1 MMKHLLVL
9 IVQYLLFIIL
19 SCQIIP
25 ISSAKNHTHKTSSN
39 FHHHHHHSN
48 QYPSSIK
55 TTKVRKDPHTGKPVE
70 RGRLE
75 HLGGISSYTLKEGH
89 NKWTHRNRFSY
100 QQFRRSLQCSP
111 IEPNL
116 DSPNGIMS
124 LMRLLPVSKHMVELA
139 CAYAEQSC
147 LDVHERLQL
156 QDCAS
161 TAEKLKRNHNQRDT
175 ESLRK
180 GPSDFIRLM
189 RVYNSTLY
197 YDWPW
202 KLPDEFRKRIFQ
214 PNWLEL
220 RLFVGVL
227 ELIHDMPDSVFLSIA
242 FDYYFSPP
250 FFPFPV
256 LSHGPS
262 IASSDMPWPWVLVFN
277 DEIIFHQKHVVKSSK
292 PTSDV
297 SDFNPESDKV
307 QAMDDFSPF
316 NNTAW
321 NKRVS
326 KAAFYG
332 ALWFSK
338 ESVSR
343 QVVLDLSL
351 QYPDY
356 IVANWSKSIGP
367 SDYYHY
373 ESSDR
378 DARTGRLSSLVES
391 EMESSKRVPLNIY
404 MSSYKYLPVLA
415 GNSISERLNYFLAH
429 SGAVLLLQE
438 TDLQYHF
445 SARLKPWVH
454 YVPLSYTAADIVEKV
469 KWLQEH
475 DDLARQIA
483 KNGWNFGQSY
493 LRLEDYYCYAATALH
508 EISQVETDEAK
519 YPFSQLT
526 PVLTVT

>member
-1 MMKHLLVL
+1 MVSSYTSLLIFL
-9 IVQYLLFIIL
+9 CLFIAPFVCYAYI
-19 SCQIIP
+19 
-25 ISSAKNHTHKTSSN
+25 NKTSSSSSTSN
-39 FHHHHHHSN
+39 IRNSFTNQN
-48 QYPSSIK
+48 QYPSTIKSIR
-55 TTKVRKDPHTGKPVE
+55 VRKDLQTGKPVE

-75 HLGGISSYTLKEGH
+75 VIGGISPFTLKEGK
-89 NKWTHRNRFSY
+89 KWSNRNRVSY
-100 QQFRRSLQCSP
+100 QQFRNILQCAP
-111 IEPNL
+111 MEPNL
-116 DSPNGIMS
+116 NSNGIMS

-139 CAYAEQSC
+139 CAYAEQPC
-147 LDVHERLQL
+147 LDVHKRLQL

-161 TAEKLKRNHNQRDT
+161 TIDKLKRTNQHRDT
-175 ESLRK
+175 ESLQK

-189 RVYNSTLY
+189 RVYNGTLY

-202 KLPDEFRKRIFQ
+202 NLPDEFRKRIFQ

-220 RLFVGVL
+220 RLFVGVM
-227 ELIHDMPDSVFLSIA
+227 ELIKDMPDSVFLSIA

-256 LSHGPS
+256 FSHGPS
-262 IASSDMPWPWVLVFN
+262 IASSDISWPWVLVFN
-277 DEIIFHQKHVVKSSK
+277 DEVIYHQKHVAKSKS
-292 PTSDV
+292 TDI
-297 SDFNPESDKV
+297 SDFNPESDKTF
-307 QAMDDFSPF
+307 AMGDFSPF
-316 NNTAW
+316 NDTSW
-321 NKRVS
+321 KKRVS

-332 ALWFSK
+332 ALWFSR
-338 ESVSR
+338 ESISR

-351 QYPDY
+351 KYPEY

-373 ESSDR
+373 YSSSSSSSSSYR
-378 DARTGRLSSLVES
+378 GSPLPGKLSSLTES
-391 EMESSKRVPLNIY
+391 EMDSSERIPLNVY

-429 SGAVLLLQE
+429 SGAVLMLQE

-508 EISQVETDEAK
+508 EISQVESEEAK
-519 YPFSQLT
+519 QPFSQLT
-526 PVLTVT
+526 PVVT